1 MSNEEYIRKEA
12 NLQVVMKVIEA
23 DEVRGVPKD
32 YSEQGDY
39 HLRISG
45 VIIPTKVTYLRM
57 KAVEGG
63 CLVINVSIIEWRV

>member
-1 MSNEEYIRKEA
+1 MISEEYIRKEA

-32 YSEQGDY
+32 YSEHGDY

-45 VIIPTKVTYLRM
+45 VIIPTKVIYLRM
-57 KAVEGG
+57 KAVECG
-63 CLVINVSIIEWRV
+63 CLVINVPVMEWRV